1 MSDLIGGQV
10 QVAFSPIAL
19 SIEQIKAGKLRAL
32 AVTGTTRS
40 DALPDIPT
48 VAEFVPGYTAIIWH
62 GIGAPK
68 DTPAEIIDKLNT
80 EINAALADPVLKAR
94 FADLGGTAIGGSPG
108 DFRKLIAA
116 EIEKWGKVVRAANIK
131 PE

>member
-1 MSDLIGGQV
+1 
-10 QVAFSPIAL
+10 L

-32 AVTGTTRS
+32 AVTGTMRS
-40 DALPDIPT
+40 DALPDVPT

-68 DTPAEIIDKLNT
+68 DTPAEIINKLNT

-94 FADLGGTAIGGSPG
+94 FTDLGGTAIGGSPG